1 MSLKSSSSRRSRR
14 FPVKLFSLELSEI
27 YKGLQIISKI
37 AWFIFSEEAS
47 QALWEDVTVCIEM
60 ESDLW
65 VKNFEESQAIFKM
78 MA

>member
-1 MSLKSSSSRRSRR
+1 M
-14 FPVKLFSLELSEI
+14 FSLELSEI

-65 VKNFEESQAIFKM
+65 GKNFEESQAIFKM
-78 MA
+78 IA